1 MTVYCRFC
9 FNRKTHGAVCLHH
22 AVSILNILII
32 IVFYNFQD
40 SYKNDTIISKSMSY
54 EATDTK
60 SDTKKEAKTESHQRH
75 FAEAPETR
83 FTRVG

>member
-1 MTVYCRFC
+1 MTVYFRFC
-9 FNRKTHGAVCLHH
+9 FIRKISGAVRLYH

-32 IVFYNFQD
+32 IVFYNFKD

>member
-9 FNRKTHGAVCLHH
+9 FIEKINGAVRLHH
-22 AVSILNILII
+22 ASCINNLLIYIDIISISK
-32 IVFYNFQD
+32 
-40 SYKNDTIISKSMSY
+40 SYKNDTILWKSMSY

>member
-9 FNRKTHGAVCLHH
+9 FIRKVNGAVRLYH

-32 IVFYNFQD
+32 IVFYNFHD
-40 SYKNDTIISKSMSY
+40 SYKNDTILSKSMSY

>member
-1 MTVYCRFC
+1 MDII
-9 FNRKTHGAVCLHH
+9 A
-22 AVSILNILII
+22 ILN
-32 IVFYNFQD
+32 
-40 SYKNDTIISKSMSY
+40 SYKNDTILWKSMSY

>member
-9 FNRKTHGAVCLHH
+9 FIRKINGAVRLYYAPCIPNSLIYMDIIT
-22 AVSILNILII
+22 ILN
-32 IVFYNFQD
+32 
-40 SYKNDTIISKSMSY
+40 SYKNDTILWKSMSY